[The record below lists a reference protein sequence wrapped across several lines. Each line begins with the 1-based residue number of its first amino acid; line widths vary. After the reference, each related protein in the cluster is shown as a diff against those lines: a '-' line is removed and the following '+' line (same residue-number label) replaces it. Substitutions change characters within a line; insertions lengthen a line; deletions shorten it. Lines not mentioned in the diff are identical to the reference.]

1 MDDGVLTYSD
11 LLDYITSLNDG
22 GARSKDLRVYK
33 ESILG
38 SYRDLSMT
46 AEWDYYLGEGRI
58 DLVANYNTGTVAYD
72 HTGGAN
78 ERQLTLTGGTWPTWI
93 KFGRVRF
100 NETVYKVESRVSST
114 IITLDSVFNPGEDVA
129 SSTTYESYRSVYSLP
144 SDMWRLYD
152 VAVEKSYWVT
162 YYISPTEWLQ
172 RERFVQSFGQTWAW
186 TIMRDPDNDNLWALW
201 VDPSPETAE
210 PLGFI
215 YRRRPR
221 TLRWA
226 GVETEARTYTAS
238 GSSGASTL
246 TTSTGLPSSMVGSV
260 IRLSSDTTTHPT
272 GLAGDNPY
280 NEQHKITAISGTTVT
295 IDGTLGQAYTSTKI
309 VVSDPVDMT
318 ETMIE
323 ALKAQVEYRLARMSN
338 DTRDVSMNKQVAD
351 MELRRALEA
360 EARHWSSIGRGRQ
373 SRYHYLFRHLES
385 TITTDS

>member
-295 IDGTLGQAYTSTKI
+295 IDGTLGQAYTSTTI

-318 ETMIE
+318 EPMIE
-323 ALKAQVEYRLARMSN
+323 ALKAQVE
-338 DTRDVSMNKQVAD
+338 
-351 MELRRALEA
+351 
-360 EARHWSSIGRGRQ
+360 
-373 SRYHYLFRHLES
+373 
-385 TITTDS
+385 

>member
-1 MDDGVLTYSD
+1 
-11 LLDYITSLNDG
+11 
-22 GARSKDLRVYK
+22 
-33 ESILG
+33 
-38 SYRDLSMT
+38 
-46 AEWDYYLGEGRI
+46 
-58 DLVANYNTGTVAYD
+58 
-72 HTGGAN
+72 
-78 ERQLTLTGGTWPTWI
+78 
-93 KFGRVRF
+93 
-100 NETVYKVESRVSST
+100 
-114 IITLDSVFNPGEDVA
+114 
-129 SSTTYESYRSVYSLP
+129 
-144 SDMWRLYD
+144 
-152 VAVEKSYWVT
+152 
-162 YYISPTEWLQ
+162 
-172 RERFVQSFGQTWAW
+172 
-186 TIMRDPDNDNLWALW
+186 MRDPDNDNLWALW

-360 EARHWSSIGRGRQ
+360 EARHWSCVGRMYRTHSRIRIHPRLLPPTHTQAPPRLSGAWTYNTGRHAG
-373 SRYHYLFRHLES
+373 SPY
-385 TITTDS
+385 